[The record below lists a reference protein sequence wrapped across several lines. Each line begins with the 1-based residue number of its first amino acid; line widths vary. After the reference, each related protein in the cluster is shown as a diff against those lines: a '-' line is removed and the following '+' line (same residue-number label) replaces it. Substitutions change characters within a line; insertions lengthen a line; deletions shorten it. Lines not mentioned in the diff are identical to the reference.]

1 MIGLGAY
8 EAALLLLAPT
18 PATGL
23 IPVWTSAAARA
34 SHASL
39 PVLFTFNHAY
49 GRLGSKTVVG
59 VLLVLLVLGSTQFPV
74 ITQAIQSNLTRTGA
88 TVDRLSLDYRA
99 PYYRLYQLAKDSGR
113 TIVFALESERG
124 EDIPFNVA
132 ERTVFRVS
140 LPTRLRSI
148 LLLAQGWDTIYLYDS
163 YYTVIDPS
171 SLQLYP
177 EYYREIL
184 ISHSYPG
191 YTIETLWV
199 DGESYAF
206 KMTPVATT
214 QT

>member
-1 MIGLGAY
+1 
-8 EAALLLLAPT
+8 
-18 PATGL
+18 
-23 IPVWTSAAARA
+23 
-34 SHASL
+34 
-39 PVLFTFNHAY
+39 
-49 GRLGSKTVVG
+49 
-59 VLLVLLVLGSTQFPV
+59 
-74 ITQAIQSNLTRTGA
+74 
-88 TVDRLSLDYRA
+88 VDRLSLDYRA

-113 TIVFALESERG
+113 TIVFALNPRG
-124 EDIPFNVA
+124 ARTYLSMLPKVHVASVPTNETAFNM
-132 ERTVFRVS
+132 
-140 LPTRLRSI
+140 
-148 LLLAQGWDTIYLYDS
+148 LLAQGWDTIYLYDS